1 MRRKEKYSK
10 TGCLLMQGKDMEH
23 SIDKLKPCNCG
34 TYSVKRG
41 WTFSLGGGK
50 NSRCRA
56 IYNI

>member
-1 MRRKEKYSK
+1 
-10 TGCLLMQGKDMEH
+10 MQGKDMEH

-41 WTFSLGGGK
+41 GDIFPWEGK

-56 IYNI
+56 I